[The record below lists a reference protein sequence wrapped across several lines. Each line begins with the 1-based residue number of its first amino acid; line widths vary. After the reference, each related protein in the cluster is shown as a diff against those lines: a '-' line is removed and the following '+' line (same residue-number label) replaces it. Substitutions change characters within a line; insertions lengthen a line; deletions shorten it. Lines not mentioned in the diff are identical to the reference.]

1 MRIIDKNTDFY
12 DFLQNMY
19 PDNSLTFDR
28 TDSFV
33 LTKDILCKHLIVN
46 QPYYRR
52 NKEKITR
59 YNFLLLQVNHTFWLF
74 LTTITKV
81 TENGIP
87 IDYDIELIA
96 KWKNYNKSKTLCD
109 LSIVQFN
116 YSLNSYFNMD
126 YFYYFNKRFD
136 KTKLFKKSDVL
147 IKAVDTNNYTV
158 KRNINKHLIY
168 YGNFDKKVEKHIPLL
183 KASGI
188 AGCIDAL
195 EIFLSFEEY
204 FSSKKTSSE
213 RIEPLGITN
222 NDKIESHGFDT
233 KLSFRNK
240 KM

>member
-1 MRIIDKNTDFY
+1 
-12 DFLQNMY
+12 
-19 PDNSLTFDR
+19 
-28 TDSFV
+28 
-33 LTKDILCKHLIVN
+33 
-46 QPYYRR
+46 
-52 NKEKITR
+52 
-59 YNFLLLQVNHTFWLF
+59 
-74 LTTITKV
+74 
-81 TENGIP
+81 
-87 IDYDIELIA
+87 
-96 KWKNYNKSKTLCD
+96 
-109 LSIVQFN
+109 
-116 YSLNSYFNMD
+116 MD